1 MLEDNH
7 AQSPEFKLIAELPIE
22 SGLIEHFY
30 CEQLEYFFKF
40 FKGELGLFP
49 ECYDTDNTDVV
60 ERDLTSNWIIHN
72 IIYTIKIEV
81 SGKDKLADEV
91 SN

>member
-60 ERDLTSNWIIHN
+60 QLDLTSNWVIHN

>member
-30 CEQLEYFFKF
+30 CEQLEYFFEF
-40 FKGELGLFP
+40 FKSELGLFP

-60 ERDLTSNWIIHN
+60 QPNFTSNRIAHN
-72 IIYTIKIEV
+72 IINAIKIEV
-81 SGKDKLADEV
+81 SRKDEFAD
-91 SN
+91 

>member
-7 AQSPEFKLIAELPIE
+7 AQSPEFKLIGELPIE

-30 CEQLEYFFKF
+30 CEQLEYFFEF

-60 ERDLTSNWIIHN
+60 QPNFTRNRIFLN
-72 IIYTIKIEV
+72 IINAIKIEV
-81 SGKDKLADEV
+81 SRKDEFAD
-91 SN
+91 